1 MRFSLNLLLI
11 LNLLGAAQALLL
23 ACALFSIKRGNLT
36 ANRILAAFALVIAI
50 SIGGVTLNKTPYIGL
65 FPHLNKIHQ
74 PFYFLGAPLL
84 FLYVRAL
91 LLRQTGFK
99 RKDLLRVEEAKK
111 RLLDPAKKHY
121 SILAIAEEVGFNS
134 KSSFNLVFKK
144 HAHMTPS
151 EFRKSSRV

>member
-1 MRFSLNLLLI
+1 
-11 LNLLGAAQALLL
+11 
-23 ACALFSIKRGNLT
+23 
-36 ANRILAAFALVIAI
+36 
-50 SIGGVTLNKTPYIGL
+50 L

-144 HAHMTPS
+144 HVHMTPS